1 MNDHEFEEWV
11 KRADYNHDALIAEV
25 TRLQQA
31 RADDTVLLGTVAA
44 ERDAAITR
52 AERAGQ
58 ALALAEQSI
67 ASATGGVYCTQC
79 GDQLVTDGD
88 DNLCWVC
95 VGTLKSRVEAAE
107 REVAS
112 EAKRADAMSRSALAN
127 YDQVVALN
135 VALATAERERD
146 EARANAEA
154 ALARAQAERDSLLAA
169 VDVAIAD
176 REYFHAE
183 EQRVVAALQRVATVI
198 GEIVIPSP
206 LAHRYYVDNVIY
218 VHDRSTITGAEIK
231 ARVPDY
237 GPGWSLY
244 RHGKGNDPDVLVQD
258 TDVMVLSGERLMLAA
273 LPPAIGGGSSD
284 AQPPALPP
292 LPEGW
297 TRDDERYV
305 THVVFERIG
314 RDEEV
319 LVDGDGADVSAVS
332 VDLADLITVLR
343 HAEAAH
349 QRLRQDGE

>member
-1 MNDHEFEEWV
+1 MTRQERIN
-11 KRADYNHDALIAEV
+11 LIAEECHLARDTAEEV
-25 TRLQQA
+25 DCSIENGWIDHACDAAADTA
-31 RADDTVLLGTVAA
+31 RAG
-44 ERDAAITR
+44 
-52 AERAGQ
+52 
-58 ALALAEQSI
+58 I
-67 ASATGGVYCTQC
+67 A
-79 GDQLVTDGD
+79 
-88 DNLCWVC
+88 
-95 VGTLKSRVEAAE
+95 
-107 REVAS
+107 
-112 EAKRADAMSRSALAN
+112 
-127 YDQVVALN
+127 
-135 VALATAERERD
+135 ALATAQAEQ
-146 EARANAEA
+146 AEA

-349 QRLRQDGE
+349 QRMRQAGVERRWRSPA

>member
-1 MNDHEFEEWV
+1 MSQAQPCIEYDPSCVEC
-11 KRADYNHDALIAEV
+11 RRDAGKDA
-25 TRLQQA
+25 A
-31 RADDTVLLGTVAA
+31 GTTWQCVGHVYL
-44 ERDAAITR
+44 ERDRLRT
-52 AERAGQ
+52 
-58 ALALAEQSI
+58 
-67 ASATGGVYCTQC
+67 
-79 GDQLVTDGD
+79 
-88 DNLCWVC
+88 
-95 VGTLKSRVEAAE
+95 
-107 REVAS
+107 
-112 EAKRADAMSRSALAN
+112 
-127 YDQVVALN
+127 
-135 VALATAERERD
+135 ALATAQAEQ
-146 EARANAEA
+146 AEA

-349 QRLRQDGE
+349 QRLRQEGE